1 MIKCADCVQ
10 NVTYG
15 MWWFIILI
23 EKSYNMS
30 KRAVQH
36 ELSNKLYEVD
46 SIAYWWF
53 IIYIGLVKI
62 CNICEE
68 V

>member
-1 MIKCADCVQ
+1 LLIAKKPVCDSMSRELYSMYQ
-10 NVTYG
+10 
-15 MWWFIILI
+15 III
-23 EKSYNMS
+23 
-30 KRAVQH
+30 QH
-36 ELSNKLYEVD
+36 EISNKLYEVD

-68 V
+68 L